1 MKREQLILQ
10 TMSDLQLDHAI
21 NLLKREH
28 GRRVKVA
35 AEAKSAKAKSRKSTA
50 RRAAAAA

>member
-28 GRRVKVA
+28 GRRIKEA
-35 AEAKSAKAKSRKSTA
+35 AEMKSAKSKSRKSTTK
-50 RRAAAAA
+50 RATATA